1 MSSEAK
7 KQPSEYDIIYEE
19 VEEMLKEFSVTR
31 NSDDDLFYYVITR
44 KHGVQ
49 ISYED
54 FHRIFA
60 VKFTTVERIRRKIQ
74 AEGRYPPTDPRV
86 AVQRANRTA
95 WNDIDSGQPRPL
107 NHDHRAN
114 RQEAMRILYS
124 PKEEATK
131 VEGRVNQRTVEEY
144 YDEQ

>member
-1 MSSEAK
+1 MKGEIK
-7 KQPSEYDIIYEE
+7 ITNFEYCKQIAR
-19 VEEMLKEFSVTR
+19 VAHFGQFR
-31 NSDDDLFYYVITR
+31 
-44 KHGVQ
+44 
-49 ISYED
+49 
-54 FHRIFA
+54 
-60 VKFTTVERIRRKIQ
+60 KFTTVERIRRKIQ

>member
-1 MSSEAK
+1 MKGEIK
-7 KQPSEYDIIYEE
+7 ITNFEYCKQIAR
-19 VEEMLKEFSVTR
+19 VAHFGQFR
-31 NSDDDLFYYVITR
+31 
-44 KHGVQ
+44 
-49 ISYED
+49 
-54 FHRIFA
+54 
-60 VKFTTVERIRRKIQ
+60 KFTTVERIRRKIQ

-86 AVQRANRTA
+86 AVQ
-95 WNDIDSGQPRPL
+95 
-107 NHDHRAN
+107 RAN

>member
-86 AVQRANRTA
+86 AVQRANR
-95 WNDIDSGQPRPL
+95 
-107 NHDHRAN
+107 
-114 RQEAMRILYS
+114 QEAMRILYS